1 MFFISLRCPISH
13 IVPNVYHKN
22 ILWLPGGLEREVKK
36 SRILSMCSLTFD
48 FVFVAA
54 EQTEKQH
61 D

>member
-1 MFFISLRCPISH
+1 MFFSSLDCPTSH
-13 IVPNVYHKN
+13 IVPNVYLKK
-22 ILWLPGGLEREVKK
+22 ILWLQGRLKSEVRR

-54 EQTEKQH
+54 EQTEKEH